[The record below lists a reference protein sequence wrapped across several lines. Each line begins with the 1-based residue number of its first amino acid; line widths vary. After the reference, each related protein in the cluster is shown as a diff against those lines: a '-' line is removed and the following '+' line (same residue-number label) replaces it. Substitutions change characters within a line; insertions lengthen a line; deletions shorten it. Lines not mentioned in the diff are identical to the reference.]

1 MSSDFRD
8 FVNSSSFNDEE
19 KAKMQ
24 KDAKDLVNK
33 YANMTQDELRYNL
46 MKEVANQKAN
56 GTFDKGK
63 LSFMLDSIKRL
74 LPEQAYIQIKQAL
87 EVL

>member
-1 MSSDFRD
+1 
-8 FVNSSSFNDEE
+8 
-19 KAKMQ
+19 
-24 KDAKDLVNK
+24 
-33 YANMTQDELRYNL
+33 

-63 LSFMLDSIKRL
+63 LSFMLDSIKHL

>member
-63 LSFMLDSIKRL
+63 LSFMLDSIKHL

>member
-46 MKEVANQKAN
+46 MKV
-56 GTFDKGK
+56 
-63 LSFMLDSIKRL
+63 
-74 LPEQAYIQIKQAL
+74 
-87 EVL
+87 